1 AWLPTLPG
9 PSRYQWPQGEG
20 SNDGSRERAVVY
32 LPSCASRVFGQQ
44 EEAPS
49 LPDVVQSLLNKA
61 GCRVIVPQGIEGLCC
76 GMPYDSK
83 GMSEVAQAKRSEL
96 ADALWQASE
105 QGRWPVLLDTSPC
118 VQRLLSGALGKGLRV
133 FEPSVFV
140 LEHLLPHLELTPL
153 DETVMLHIT
162 CSSRRMGLG
171 ETMLALARAC
181 AREVIV
187 PEHIQCCGFAG
198 DKGLMTPELNAAAL
212 ASLPAQVPNDCRQGF
227 SNSRTCEMGLS
238 QYAGIPYHS
247 ILYLVDQAA
256 R

>member
-1 AWLPTLPG
+1 
-9 PSRYQWPQGEG
+9 
-20 SNDGSRERAVVY
+20 
-32 LPSCASRVFGQQ
+32 
-44 EEAPS
+44 
-49 LPDVVQSLLNKA
+49 
-61 GCRVIVPQGIEGLCC
+61 
-76 GMPYDSK
+76 MPYDSK
-83 GMSEVAQAKRSEL
+83 GMSEVAEAKRTDL
-96 ADALWQASE
+96 AEALWQASE
-105 QGRWPVLLDTSPC
+105 LGRWPVLLDTSPC
-118 VQRLLSGALGKGLRV
+118 VQRLLSGALSKGLRV
-133 FEPSVFV
+133 FEPATFV
-140 LEHLLPHLELTPL
+140 LEHLLPHLELTPI

-171 ETMLALARAC
+171 EKMLALARAC

-238 QYAGIPYHS
+238 QHAGIPYHS